1 MKRLLMILI
10 VMFTI
15 VSCKNKEKISD
26 TKITGFDFNEVVLND
41 NEFVKTLSGNDSIR
55 FCEAQGKFMG
65 SFNKESKEYE
75 VIWMMT
81 VFQVD
86 TMVYTLTHDTLS
98 EDPIISKYNDI
109 WLGDLYS
116 SVETNIDLK
125 SAIDSL
131 KKSEIAAPE
140 SPFFVL
146 RKPITAPPFP
156 KHPLYIFGSVNKGA
170 VSIDSETGEVT
181 KL

>member
-1 MKRLLMILI
+1 MKRLLIVLI

-15 VSCKNKEKISD
+15 VSCNNKEKVSD
-26 TKITGFDFNEVVLND
+26 TKITGFDFNEIILKDND
-41 NEFVKTLSGNDSIR
+41 FVKNLSGNDSIR
-55 FCEAQGKFMG
+55 FCEAQGKFME
-65 SFNKESKEYE
+65 SFNKESKEYN

-98 EDPIISKYNDI
+98 EDPIISKYNDL

-116 SVETNIDLK
+116 SVEVTVDLK

-131 KKSEIAAPE
+131 KNSEISAPD
-140 SPFFVL
+140 SPLFVL
-146 RKPITAPPFP
+146 RRPITPPPFP
-156 KHPLYIFGSVNKGA
+156 THKLYIFGSAKKGA
-170 VSIDSETGEVT
+170 VSVDSETGKVT